1 MWAPNVHNL
10 FVLLSVMCLQAN
22 LPMVT
27 PHVAVDKALVF
38 EAEAVEAAE
47 EHPHEQVVTVRH
59 YFWRI
64 TND

>member
-1 MWAPNVHNL
+1 M
-10 FVLLSVMCLQAN
+10 AN

-47 EHPHEQVVTVRH
+47 EHPHEQVVPVRH
-59 YFWRI
+59 FCLA
-64 TND
+64 NHE